1 MEYMFWLHFAILL
14 TAIYFGIRVGGI
26 GLGLV
31 GGTGVTIFVLGFGMK
46 PGAPPTD
53 VIFIIIA
60 VVAASATL
68 HAAGGLTYM
77 VQLAEKLLR
86 KHPKYIVLLAPF
98 CTWLLTIAVGT
109 GHSVYLLQP
118 IIADVA
124 YKTGIRP
131 ERAMGVSSIASQMGI
146 TASPIAAAATS
157 FLAMSLK
164 QGYKVSLFDILIVT
178 VPATFIGVLLAALWS
193 MRRGKD
199 LDKDPEFQE
208 RMKDP
213 GFRAQLEESAS
224 LLNQE
229 VSIKAKRSVL
239 IFFAGVTAIILL
251 AIFSKNLVSIFGNK
265 PLPTNAVIIV
275 QIIML
280 TTGAIVLFYSK
291 VKAQQIAASSVF
303 HAGMAA
309 AIAILGIAWMS
320 DTFIDHHKAFLVA
333 NMKAMV
339 EQYAW
344 LFAVAMFCISAF
356 VKSQAATL
364 VIMVPVAFALGIP
377 INLIIGMIPACYA
390 YFFFC
395 FYPSDLSAINFDRT
409 GTTRIGKYLLNHSF
423 MIPGL
428 IGVSTATVI
437 GYLIG
442 AFFLKI

>member
-1 MEYMFWLHFAILL
+1 MEYMFWIHFGILL
-14 TAIYFGIRVGGI
+14 LAIYFGIRVGGI

-124 YKTGIRP
+124 FKTGIRP
-131 ERAMGVSSIASQMGI
+131 ERAMAVSSIASQMGI

-164 QGYKVSLFDILIVT
+164 QGYRVSLFDILIVT
-178 VPATFIGVLLAALWS
+178 IPATFVGVLLAALWS

-213 GFRAQLEESAS
+213 AFRAQLEESAT
-224 LLNQE
+224 LLSQG
-229 VSIKAKRSVL
+229 VTTKAKMSVL
-239 IFFAGVTAIILL
+239 IFFMGVIAIILL
-251 AIFSKNLVSIFGNK
+251 AVFSKELLPVFDKK
-265 PLPTNAVIIV
+265 PLSMVIVV

-280 TTGAIVLFYSK
+280 TAGAIVLFYSR
-291 VKAQQIAASSVF
+291 VKASQIAASSVF
-303 HAGMAA
+303 HAGMVA

-320 DTFIDHHKAFLVA
+320 DTFIDHHKGYLVA

-339 EQYAW
+339 EQYSW
-344 LFAVAMFCISAF
+344 LFAVAMFCVSAF

-428 IGVSTATVI
+428 IGVSTATVL

>member
-1 MEYMFWLHFAILL
+1 MEMFWIHFGILL
-14 TAIYFGIRVGGI
+14 LAIYLGIRVGGI

-31 GGTGVTIFVLGFGMK
+31 GGAGVTVFVFGFGMK

-178 VPATFIGVLLAALWS
+178 VPATFIGVMLAALWS

-199 LDKDPEFQE
+199 LDKDPEFQD

-213 GFRAQLEESAS
+213 AFRAQLEESAT
-224 LLNQE
+224 LLSQG
-229 VSIKAKRSVL
+229 VTTKAKRSVL
-239 IFFAGVTAIILL
+239 IFFAGVIAIIVL
-251 AIFSKNLVSIFGNK
+251 AIFSKELVPIFDKK
-265 PLPTNAVIIV
+265 PLSMVLIV
-275 QIIML
+275 QIVML
-280 TTGAIVLFYSK
+280 SAGALVLFYAK
-291 VKAQQIAASSVF
+291 VKAQQIASSSVF
-303 HAGMAA
+303 HAGMVA
-309 AIAILGIAWMS
+309 AIAIMGIAWMS
-320 DTFIDHHKAFLVA
+320 DTFIDHHKNFLVA

-339 EQYAW
+339 EQYSW
-344 LFAVAMFCISAF
+344 LFAVAMFCVSAF

-364 VIMVPVAFALGIP
+364 VIMVPVAFALNIP

-409 GTTRIGKYLLNHSF
+409 GTTRIGKYLFNHSF

-428 IGVSTATVI
+428 IGVGSATII
-437 GYLIG
+437 GYIIG
-442 AFFLKI
+442 AFFLKM